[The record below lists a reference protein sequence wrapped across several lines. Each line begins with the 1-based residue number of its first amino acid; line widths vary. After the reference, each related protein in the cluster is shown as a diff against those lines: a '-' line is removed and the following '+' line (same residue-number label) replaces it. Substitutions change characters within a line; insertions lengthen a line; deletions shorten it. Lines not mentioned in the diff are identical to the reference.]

1 MITNYVKFTP
11 SEIKVLKG
19 ISEGLCNEE
28 IAQILSC
35 SIKTI
40 QTHVYSIYTR
50 LGIEGAEKR
59 IKAVFIYMG
68 VVINE

>member
-1 MITNYVKFTP
+1 MR
-11 SEIKVLKG
+11 VLELMAKAK
-19 ISEGLCNEE
+19 SNEE
-28 IAQILSC
+28 IAQILSV

-68 VVINE
+68 VVTNE